1 MNEFA
6 PIDTSEV
13 KEPVHTL
20 TEEELD
26 KLSKEYTRLRAL
38 VDSGNYELTIDDQ
51 KIILQWR
58 RADRETKFILNKT
71 KVKEKKE
78 SKTKVP
84 KPKKPKKLTQK
95 ALSLIYMKELKKEP
109 LTEEEEIN
117 RAFTLGIEYT
127 PKEVVD
133 ENAE

>member
-1 MNEFA
+1 MNDFA
-6 PIDTSEV
+6 PIDTSEI

-26 KLSKEYTRLRAL
+26 ALAKEYTRLRTL
-38 VDSGNYELTIDDQ
+38 VDSGEYELTIEDQ
-51 KIILQWR
+51 KVILQWR

-78 SKTKVP
+78 AKAKDKVV

-117 RAFTLGIEYT
+117 RAFTLGIEYI
-127 PKEVVD
+127 PKEV
-133 ENAE
+133 